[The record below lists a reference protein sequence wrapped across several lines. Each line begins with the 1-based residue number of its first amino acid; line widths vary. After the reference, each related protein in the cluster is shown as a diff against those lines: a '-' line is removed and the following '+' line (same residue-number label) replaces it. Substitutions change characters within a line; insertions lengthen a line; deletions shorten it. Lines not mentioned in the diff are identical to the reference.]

1 MNKIYFVFALM
12 ATSVSV
18 TGQSFRYNGEVF
30 MDSDRS
36 YIQLG
41 NFVLPPR
48 PNAPVDETT
57 QLTAME
63 AQISP
68 NYFVR
73 FGKQNKWA
81 MVVTPKV
88 VLRLGDKESFPIKAP
103 SYLPSIALYQRLSG
117 KMLQASPVTS
127 WLITPHHTPFLLY
140 KITHHSNGQKG
151 DFFANNGMRIN
162 YSTGNFSTDFVEL
175 GFQWVA
181 LEQPTDKFLV
191 NGRLSYERHLDAL
204 TREEAMENIY
214 YYNRFLLE
222 LAFCFTPKIQLT
234 LKPEWMTGKKDFN
247 QRGAL
252 TASLEYRPFKSS
264 SDLGFFARFY
274 RGPDYYNIRY
284 FQNQTSYGI
293 GIKARP
299 LQQH

>member
-1 MNKIYFVFALM
+1 MRKIYFVFALI

-18 TGQSFRYNGEVF
+18 TGQSFRFNGEVF

-48 PNAPVDETT
+48 PAAPVDEST

-68 NYFVR
+68 NYLVR
-73 FGKQNKWA
+73 FGQRDKWA

-117 KMLQASPVTS
+117 KKLQTSPLTS
-127 WLITPHHTPFLLY
+127 WLVTPRHTAFLLY

-151 DFFANNGMRIN
+151 DFFANNGVRIN

-175 GFQWVA
+175 GFQWLA
-181 LEQPTDKFLV
+181 LNPDTRSFQL
-191 NGRLSYERHLDAL
+191 NGRVSYERHLDAL
-204 TREEAMENIY
+204 TREEAMKDIY

-234 LKPEWMTGKKDFN
+234 LRPEWMSGKKDFD
-247 QRGAL
+247 QRGAV
-252 TASLEYRPFKSS
+252 TASLEYMPFKKA
-264 SDLGFFARFY
+264 SDLGFFMRFY

-284 FQNQTSYGI
+284 FQDQTSYGI

-299 LQQH
+299 VQQH